1 MITGTT
7 RLFTIVADPV
17 GHVQAP
23 QMLNE
28 YFAAHGIDGV
38 LVAIHVSLQD
48 LPAVIDG
55 FRVTR
60 NLGGFV
66 VTMPHKTAL
75 ASLCDEIRPAARA
88 IGAINIVRRTADGR
102 LIGDMLD
109 GAGFVTGLRAQGHE
123 PRGKRLLLV
132 GAGGAACAMA
142 YALAQ
147 AGATRVTIA
156 NRTRAKAEDVV
167 RRVLHD
173 FPQADVAVGD
183 ADPRGYD
190 MVVNAT
196 SLGMKPGDALPL
208 DVTRLQ
214 PQTLAVEIITQP
226 EVTPW
231 LAAARERGCRVH
243 IGKHMLRAQIELM
256 ARFMCGEGD
265 R

>member
-23 QMLNE
+23 QMLND
-28 YFAAHGIDGV
+28 YFAAHDIDGV
-38 LVAIHVSLQD
+38 LVAIHVTLQD

-55 FRVTR
+55 FRVMK
-60 NLGGFV
+60 NLDGFV

-88 IGAINIVRRTADGR
+88 IGAVNIVRRTADGR

-109 GAGFVTGLRAQGHE
+109 GAGFVSGLRGQGHE

-142 YALAQ
+142 HALAG
-147 AGATRVTIA
+147 AGAAHITLA
-156 NRTRAKAEDVV
+156 NRTRARAEGVV
-167 RRVLHD
+167 QRVKHD
-173 FPQADVAVGD
+173 FPQADIVVGD
-183 ADPRGYD
+183 ADPQGYD
-190 MVVNAT
+190 MVINAT

-214 PQTLAVEIITQP
+214 PQTLAVEVITKP
-226 EVTPW
+226 EMTPW

-243 IGKHMLRAQIELM
+243 LGRHMLQAQIELM
-256 ARFMCGEGD
+256 ARFMCGTDEH
-265 R
+265 